1 VAGLS
6 RGTAGVTPRLPARP
20 LEALIKGQRVAWR
33 CYATAQRTYLDA
45 DRFRRVPRHAT
56 LTSRER
62 SQCRAAMPHCRCQDD
77 HTSAEATGPSSGGGD
92 TKKRRVPRDLEGSSA
107 SVLIDR
113 YHEQDATALGS
124 CGHFLPKLSNSPF
137 RAPPRKA
144 CHSSDVNR
152 RTAPS
157 GSLLLRTPIPP
168 SGRLATSTQ
177 LPLEKLRELLTQ

>member
-1 VAGLS
+1 MQLPCCDASLLPY
-6 RGTAGVTPRLPARP
+6 RMITPLLR
-20 LEALIKGQRVAWR
+20 
-33 CYATAQRTYLDA
+33 
-45 DRFRRVPRHAT
+45 
-56 LTSRER
+56 
-62 SQCRAAMPHCRCQDD
+62 
-77 HTSAEATGPSSGGGD
+77 ATGPNCRWRFPGGPCQPGDYYRGLTNGPAAYVRFGTVRGQIYQLVVGGGD
-92 TKKRRVPRDLEGSSA
+92 TKKRRAPKTSEGPSA

-113 YHEQDATALGS
+113 YHEQDATALCS
-124 CGHFLPKLSNSPF
+124 YGHFLPKRSNSPF

-152 RTAPS
+152 RTGPS